1 MKKLLLVVSLF
12 LLLPF
17 LQTSIANAFE
27 LEGFDG
33 SKINLDDKI
42 GQDKWTLVMFWAHN
56 CHVCKEE
63 TPVISDFHDKRDDVE
78 VIGISI
84 DGQEKK
90 ELAEQFLESANPS
103 FPSYLSSFLMV
114 SSNYQI
120 LTEEDFRG
128 TPTFLLFTPD
138 GELLG
143 NNPGK
148 LSIESL
154 ENFIDRN
161 S

>member
-1 MKKLLLVVSLF
+1 MNKVFLIVTLLFQISF
-12 LLLPF
+12 
-17 LQTSIANAFE
+17 ANAFE
-27 LEGFDG
+27 LQGFDG
-33 SKINLDDKI
+33 SKIDLEDKL
-42 GQDKWTLVMFWAHN
+42 GNNKWTLVMFWAHN
-56 CHVCKEE
+56 CSMCRQE
-63 TPVISDFHDKRDDVE
+63 TPIISEFFNKRDDVD

-84 DGQEKK
+84 DGEENKA
-90 ELAEQFLESANPS
+90 LAEEFLASTKPS
-103 FPSYLSSFLMV
+103 FPSYLSSLLVV

-143 NNPGK
+143 NNPGQ
-148 LSIESL
+148 LSIDSL
-154 ENFIDRN
+154 EKFIDRN

>member
-1 MKKLLLVVSLF
+1 MKKVLLVVSLF
-12 LLLPF
+12 LQISLV
-17 LQTSIANAFE
+17 NAFE

-33 SKINLDDKI
+33 SKTSLDDNI
-42 GQDKWTLVMFWAHN
+42 GQGKWTLVMFWAHN
-56 CHVCKEE
+56 CHVCIEE
-63 TPVISDFHDKRDDVE
+63 TPTISQFQNKRDDVD

-84 DGQEKK
+84 DGQDKR
-90 ELAEQFLESANPS
+90 ELAEEFLASAKPS
-103 FPSYLSSFLMV
+103 FPSYLSSLLLV
-114 SSNYQI
+114 STNYQI

-154 ENFIDRN
+154 EGFIDRN